1 MLARKKTA
9 NRKLKSKVI
18 GLHLH
23 DHEVGTLKISILK
36 PFLTAGIFFTFSEAN
51 EA

>member
-1 MLARKKTA
+1 M
-9 NRKLKSKVI
+9 KSKVI
-18 GLHLH
+18 RMHLNYH
-23 DHEVGTLKISILK
+23 DVWTLKISILK